1 MYFHFS
7 SELSRWRSQ
16 EKIRWFFFTLGKR
29 LWIIKPYYGLWRL
42 PQTYVLSA
50 KLGYFHASELF
61 WVVASEETRTRSWEV
76 VTAATIFSVLFLDI
90 WATSLLLHYTRA
102 VEGKQF
108 PIQLTICFSKDFR
121 KHMVHT
127 HCVLSKGNLLCCS
140 THGLLEMDLNTKE
153 IVTTFGEFKH
163 FQSFTCYRIPLKF
176 WVQSFGPN
184 WIHER
189 ISKRQLFYLQI
200 NPLGSPSLEGS
211 CLHEARAKTIGKMW
225 WRTKRL
231 IFKSGTSCKT
241 WFVKAVGKPIA
252 WTFLRSEAG
261 VVAPVWPFLT
271 MPGDEGEVLVFACK
285 AQPQMATKSK

>member
-1 MYFHFS
+1 M
-7 SELSRWRSQ
+7 
-16 EKIRWFFFTLGKR
+16 IFFFTLGKR

-90 WATSLLLHYTRA
+90 WATSLLLHYTRV

-140 THGLLEMDLNTKE
+140 MAYWKWIWIPKKSLRLSENSNTFSLSH
-153 IVTTFGEFKH
+153 VTEYH
-163 FQSFTCYRIPLKF
+163 
-176 WVQSFGPN
+176 
-184 WIHER
+184 
-189 ISKRQLFYLQI
+189 
-200 NPLGSPSLEGS
+200 
-211 CLHEARAKTIGKMW
+211 
-225 WRTKRL
+225 
-231 IFKSGTSCKT
+231 
-241 WFVKAVGKPIA
+241 
-252 WTFLRSEAG
+252 
-261 VVAPVWPFLT
+261 
-271 MPGDEGEVLVFACK
+271 
-285 AQPQMATKSK
+285 